1 MSVMEISRAQA
12 SKDINSYIA
21 DHPDH
26 LFYDKSA
33 RTYVMGSAFKPHY
46 LVLDAGEYL
55 GSLEAIANGV
65 PIANSDWIVETP
77 AILHLSL
84 PTRGLVPAIV
94 RTVVRACTQRRR
106 LEICYQSMSSE
117 APSRRKIE
125 PYALA
130 HDGFRWHA
138 RAFCVRDQMFKDFV
152 LSRIL
157 EAKPNDEAKTDPSE
171 DTDWL
176 ETIILRIAPHPDLS
190 SSQRRIV
197 ELDYDMTDGT
207 AELAVRKCLLFYNLK
222 RLGLDTRPDIRA
234 AQDQH
239 IILRNADE
247 VFAALGRKAP

>member
-1 MSVMEISRAQA
+1 
-12 SKDINSYIA
+12 
-21 DHPDH
+21 
-26 LFYDKSA
+26 
-33 RTYVMGSAFKPHY
+33 
-46 LVLDAGEYL
+46 
-55 GSLEAIANGV
+55 
-65 PIANSDWIVETP
+65 
-77 AILHLSL
+77 
-84 PTRGLVPAIV
+84 
-94 RTVVRACTQRRR
+94 
-106 LEICYQSMSSE
+106 
-117 APSRRKIE
+117 
-125 PYALA
+125 
-130 HDGFRWHA
+130 
-138 RAFCVRDQMFKDFV
+138 MFKDFV